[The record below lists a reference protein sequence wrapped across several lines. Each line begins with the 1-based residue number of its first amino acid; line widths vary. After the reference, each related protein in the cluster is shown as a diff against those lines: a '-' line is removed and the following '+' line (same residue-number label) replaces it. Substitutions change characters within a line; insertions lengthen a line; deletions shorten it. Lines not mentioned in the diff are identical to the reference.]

1 MYGNMTQMDVLGT
14 FPVEAM
20 IIIGGFFAIMLVIE
34 LVCFILHA
42 IGLHKV
48 AKRRGI
54 YHAWLAWIPIA
65 NQWVLGA
72 ISDQFQFLTREKKKA
87 KRHLLLWL
95 QILSIAFSIC
105 SSIFSAE
112 FLLKPGYEIL
122 LPLLFGL
129 YLGFAILNMILQALV
144 YFDYFHSARPG
155 SAVCYLIL
163 GLFIPC
169 CMAIFV
175 FADRKYDQSMPSLA
189 QTESLE

>member
-1 MYGNMTQMDVLGT
+1 MTQMDVFGT
-14 FPVEAM
+14 FPVEAV
-20 IIIGGFFAIMLVIE
+20 IILAGFFAVALIIE

-87 KRHLLLWL
+87 KRHLLPWL
-95 QILSIAFSIC
+95 LILYVALGIC
-105 SSIFSAE
+105 SSIFGAE

-122 LPLLFGL
+122 LPLLWGL
-129 YLGFAILNMILQALV
+129 FLGLAILNMILQALA
-144 YFDYFHSARPG
+144 YFDYFHSARPK
-155 SAVCYLIL
+155 SAVCYLVL
-163 GLFIPC
+163 GLFVPC

-175 FADRKYDQSMPSLA
+175 FADRKYDQNMPSLA
-189 QTESLE
+189 QTESEE